1 MKRILFAIIAASV
14 GTAAAAQP
22 LSYGEYMEKVYA
34 GNIGYAGER
43 LNVPIAEAELRA
55 AKIFNDPSLSL
66 EYSNNDDWNI
76 RMGQGVSAELS
87 KTLSFGKRRAGI
99 ELAQSEKALAEAL
112 LDDYLRRL
120 RAEATVAYLDALRA
134 RRMAEIEQDAYE
146 NIRGLADGDS
156 VRMVGGKISEIDA
169 LQSRLEAGVARQE
182 LLRARTEARN
192 ALVSLS
198 VMMGG
203 EASVPEEIA
212 GELRCPGRL
221 YSLDE
226 LLGAAE
232 EERAD
237 LVAASRSAEVA
248 GRELQVVRRERN
260 TDVDVAVGAN
270 YNTRVRNEEAPAP
283 RFTGFTV
290 GLSVPLRFSNFNR
303 GAVEAGK
310 LRVQQARKAYEQA
323 RAEVRAEVMCNY
335 NDYETA
341 LRRASGYDGELM
353 ARAKRVLEG
362 RIYAYRRGESSL
374 LEVLDAQR
382 TYNEVCR
389 DYAESLYESMVS
401 QVKLECSAGV
411 WSLER

>member
-1 MKRILFAIIAASV
+1 MKRILFAVIAAAV

-34 GNIGYAGER
+34 GNIGYAGEQ

-134 RRMAEIEQDAYE
+134 RRMAEIEQEAYE

-156 VRMVGGKISEIDA
+156 VRMAGGKISEIDA
-169 LQSRLEAGVARQE
+169 LQSSLEAGVAWQE

-203 EASVPEEIA
+203 GVSVPEEIA

-221 YSLDE
+221 YSLEE

-232 EERAD
+232 QERAD

-260 TDVDVAVGAN
+260 TDVDIAVGAN

-323 RAEVRAEVMCNY
+323 CAEVRAEVMCNY
-335 NDYETA
+335 NDYEAA

-389 DYAESLYESMVS
+389 DYAECLYESMVS
-401 QVKLECSAGV
+401 QVELECSAGV
-411 WSLER
+411 WSLGQ